1 MSVFVLLGAI
11 DYEGTTLLGVYST
24 RELAQYH
31 LEQYEAQASVLDDYD
46 HYMIAERPLDVEAE
60 PYFG

>member
-11 DYEGTTLLGVYST
+11 DYEGHTLLGVYST